1 MVTPERIEIIQIKNE
16 SHVSAA
22 RQRVRAMT
30 EDMGFKQV
38 AVFYIMTSVS
48 ELANNLFFHTNQGG
62 TITLALHMQNNNVGI
77 EIIAE
82 DHGPGI
88 ENVDL
93 AMQDGFSTNRGLGG
107 GLPGVQRLMDEFEI
121 RSTVGVGTRIIAKK
135 WKTCM

>member
-1 MVTPERIEIIQIKNE
+1 MVTPERIEIIKIKNE

-30 EDMGFKQV
+30 EDMGFKQIT
-38 AVFYIMTSVS
+38 VFYIMTSVS
-48 ELANNLFFHTNQGG
+48 ELAYNLFFHTNQGG
-62 TITLALHMQNNNVGI
+62 TITLTLHMQNNKVGV

-121 RSTVGVGTRIIAKK
+121 RSTVGVGTRIKAKK
-135 WKTCM
+135 WKT